1 MARWMNKLATFMAC
15 AGCVAI
21 VENAGAQGAT
31 APDWVGDTKNERG
44 QACEKYAERQEGPKL
59 LVACG
64 AAGVWEFSQA
74 EPTLRFVRS
83 YDFGGD
89 VIGFL
94 ADADGRLWVKLKV
107 VEARPFATRPGESPT
122 VAFPDAAPPE
132 GAPPPLPPPPVTKPP
147 SAPAPAAAPAPAPK
161 KLGRVTRSS
170 PGEVVISLGTL
181 DRVGRSDRIELAVE
195 VTNTNDYDAA
205 ALSRETVAIGV
216 VTNVSE
222 HSARVQLGVNESVP
236 VGAIATPTQAH
247 TTASLSAPPRVTGL
261 WDLQF
266 AARPFAALGELG
278 GGALLSGGLG
288 YRLGHLRLQ
297 AILDPL
303 AFGDVQDKKA
313 IFAASG
319 AAIASYDSQYFE
331 MGLGF
336 GGQTVNEAG
345 FFVDP
350 GSGLTALQILRLG
363 ALDGLN
369 IGVRTNIVLFH
380 SEFQFG
386 GMVGTG
392 QIPVTR
398 GYWLLLNG
406 GGGNIGYGF
415 GELGLRVLLAG
426 NGLAGSKFL
435 TVTAGGAAVFK
446 SGTCPDFEFCSQSST
461 YGGPMAGVG
470 GEWRF

>member
-1 MARWMNKLATFMAC
+1 MARWMNKLATFMAF
-15 AGCVAI
+15 AGCVVIAA
-21 VENAGAQGAT
+21 NAGAQGAT
-31 APDWVGDTKNERG
+31 APDWVAATKNERG
-44 QACEKYAERQEGPKL
+44 QACEKYAERQEGSKL

-107 VEARPFATRPGESPT
+107 VEARPFETRPGDNPT
-122 VAFPDAAPPE
+122 VAFPDATPPSVPPPE
-132 GAPPPLPPPPVTKPP
+132 PVPPPPVAKPP
-147 SAPAPAAAPAPAPK
+147 APPVAPAAAPK
-161 KLGRVTRSS
+161 KVGRVTRSA
-170 PGEVVISLGTL
+170 PGEVVISLGAI
-181 DRVGRSDRIELAVE
+181 DGVGRSDRIELAVE
-195 VTNTNDYDAA
+195 VTNTNDYDSA

-216 VTNVSE
+216 ITNVGE
-222 HSARVQLGVNESVP
+222 RSARVQLGVNESVP

-247 TTASLSAPPRVTGL
+247 TTASLSAPPRVTGM
-261 WDLQF
+261 WDVQF

-288 YRLGHLRLQ
+288 YRLGHLHLQ
-297 AILDPL
+297 AMLDPL

-350 GSGLTALQILRLG
+350 GSGLVALQILRLG
-363 ALDGLN
+363 AQDGLN
-369 IGVRTNIVLFH
+369 ISVRTNIVLFH

-406 GGGNIGYGF
+406 GGGNVGYGF
-415 GELGLRVLLAG
+415 GELGLRVLLSG

-446 SGTCPDFEFCSQSST
+446 SGTCPQFEFCTESST